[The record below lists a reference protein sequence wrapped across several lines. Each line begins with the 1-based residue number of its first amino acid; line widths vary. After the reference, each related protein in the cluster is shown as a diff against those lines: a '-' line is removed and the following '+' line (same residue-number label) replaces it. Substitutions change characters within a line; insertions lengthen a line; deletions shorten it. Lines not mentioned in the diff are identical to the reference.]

1 MMFTIKTVV
10 ARRLAFVTGALGLML
25 LLASCTAGASQQ
37 SGSLA
42 SHGVDYIP
50 VFDTPYSGG
59 GGRG

>member
-1 MMFTIKTVV
+1 MFTIKAAV
-10 ARRLAFVTGALGLML
+10 ARRLAFITGALGLML
-25 LLASCTAGASQQ
+25 HLAGCTGASQQ
-37 SGSLA
+37 PGSFA

>member
-1 MMFTIKTVV
+1 MFAIKAAV
-10 ARRLAFVTGALGLML
+10 ARRLAFITGALGLML
-25 LLASCTAGASQQ
+25 LLAGCAAGASQQ
-37 SGSLA
+37 PGSFA

>member
-1 MMFTIKTVV
+1 MFTIEAAV
-10 ARRLAFVTGALGLML
+10 ARRLAFTGALGLML
-25 LLASCTAGASQQ
+25 FLAGCTAGAPQQ
-37 SGSLA
+37 PGSLA